1 MNKVNYQKILENEIE
16 TITKE
21 NKVPTL
27 LLHSCCA
34 PCSSYCIEYLSQFF
48 KITVFYY
55 NPNISE
61 ETEYRKR
68 VKEEK
73 RFIHEFPAKYPVS
86 MIEGEYDTKKFYDIA
101 KGYEKVPEGGERCF
115 RCYEMRLRET
125 AKVAKQQ
132 NFDYFTTTLSISP
145 LKNAQKLNEIGK
157 KLSEEY
163 EVSYLFSDFKKKEGY
178 KRSIQLS
185 EEYGLYRQNF
195 CGCVYSKESRN
206 IQ

>member
-21 NKVPTL
+21 NRVPTL

-68 VKEEK
+68 VEEEK
-73 RFIHEFPAKYPVS
+73 RFIHEFPVKYPVS